1 MNQVNLKAA
10 GGFSGEAQEVFAAHE
25 RQMLPMLVNSLRTKD
40 KTFSELC
47 QFFANSRRAI
57 AKKARSEEAELFGK
71 PRQLQPV
78 SEVTD
83 LTPGNDGILY
93 DIYKRD
99 FAHYLSTEVTEH
111 SCYLGKHVF
120 AKEHIS
126 YYCDPHT
133 SLFKPELSEREL
145 LDGTCFATH
154 VTKLF
159 SRNSP
164 VRFKYG
170 RLSNQK
176 RIGQLTVTNYVTCD
190 GADIEATSV
199 RGLVEMHSSEDTSVK
214 VIDRLND
221 SVYMLTHTPSENIDT
236 LVNEAEKHW
245 LAAKHCSVESDSSL
259 FKSHIAS
266 MYWYFSHAMPYIR
279 GSEAI
284 AKWLAE
290 LSAQLHGYT
299 IAYSP
304 DYVYRMPFGMK
315 LDEFTR
321 YFVDNV
327 DLCPSVE
334 ITRGRLDPIE

>member
-1 MNQVNLKAA
+1 MNQVILKAA

-47 QFFANSRRAI
+47 QFFANSRRVI
-57 AKKARSEEAELFGK
+57 ARKACSEEAELFGK

-99 FAHYLSTEVTEH
+99 FAHYLSTGTTEH
-111 SCYLGKHVF
+111 SCDYGKSVF
-120 AKEHIS
+120 SKQHMS

-154 VTKLF
+154 VSKLF

-170 RLSNQK
+170 KLCNEK
-176 RIGQLTVTNYVTCD
+176 RIGQLTITNFVTCD

-199 RGLVEMHSSEDTSVK
+199 RGLVEMHSSEDTPAK
-214 VIDRLND
+214 VISKLSD

-236 LVNEAEKHW
+236 LLGQAERHW
-245 LAAKHCSVESDSSL
+245 LEAKGCSVESDLSL

-304 DYVYRMPFGMK
+304 DYVYRMPFGTK

-321 YFVDNV
+321 YFVNNV

-334 ITRGRLDPIE
+334 ITREALAP

>member
-47 QFFANSRRAI
+47 QFFANSRRVI
-57 AKKARSEEAELFGK
+57 ARKARSEEAELFGK

-93 DIYKRD
+93 DIYKSD
-99 FAHYLSTEVTEH
+99 FTDYLSTEVIEH
-111 SCYLGKHVF
+111 SCDYGKSVF
-120 AKEHIS
+120 SKQHMS
-126 YYCDPHT
+126 YYINPHT
-133 SLFKPELSEREL
+133 SLFKPELSAREL

-154 VTKLF
+154 VSKLYE
-159 SRNSP
+159 RNSP
-164 VRFKYG
+164 VLFKYG

-176 RIGQLTVTNYVTCD
+176 RIGQLTITNYVTCD

-199 RGLVEMHSSEDTSVK
+199 RGLVEMGSLEDTSVE
-214 VIDRLND
+214 VISKLSD
-221 SVYMLTHTPSENIDT
+221 SVYMLTHTPNENINT

-245 LAAKHCSVESDSSL
+245 LEAKGCSIESDPSL

-284 AKWLAE
+284 AKWLVEVSVQCQGHA
-290 LSAQLHGYT
+290 

-304 DYVYRMPFGMK
+304 DYVYRMPFGTK

-334 ITRGRLDPIE
+334 ITRDALTS